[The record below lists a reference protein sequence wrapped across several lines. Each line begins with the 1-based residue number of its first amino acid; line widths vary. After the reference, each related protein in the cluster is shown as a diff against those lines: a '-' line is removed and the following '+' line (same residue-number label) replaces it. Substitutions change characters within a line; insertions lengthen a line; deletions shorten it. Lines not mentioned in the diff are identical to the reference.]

1 MKLAQLIEPSVS
13 VFSATMTVDTAVSLI
28 QKASSPYLL
37 VEHGQGFSLV
47 TSQAL
52 LQTIA
57 SIPHWQGVELQ
68 AVPSIL
74 VEALSITRDVELP
87 WLLDHFQQCEAPA
100 LPVIDQHRQV
110 VGLLVK
116 STVLERSAQA
126 QASATSASA
135 AIAPQNM
142 QIMHKEVELERLMD
156 SLQEKQDML
165 NELELSLLHNE
176 AALQQSQT
184 QIDSIL
190 DSIEDVVWSIQANTL
205 QILYINA
212 STLNVYGRP
221 TSEFIQN
228 RDLWYQVIH
237 PDDQEQAQKTF
248 QDIYVCN
255 DQDYEC
261 RIICPNGEIRWVRT
275 RAHLKKDADGTPLRI
290 DGITSDITE
299 RRQIQE
305 QLRYDALHDKL
316 TGLANRNLLGDRIT
330 QAFRHSE
337 RNHQS
342 SFAVLFLDLDRFKVI
357 NDSLGHQAG
366 DQILIATAERLR
378 SCQRDV
384 DTVSRLGGD
393 EFVVV
398 LENIENCTSAIKIAE
413 RIHQVLSEPILLN
426 GHDIAITTSIGIAFG
441 ANEFLK
447 SEDPVAEILRDADT
461 AMYRAKA
468 AGTGH
473 YAIFDS
479 SMHRQAVAELRLETD
494 LRRVLQGIKSSDSYT
509 SELVVYYQPIFSL
522 ESAKICGFEALVRWQ
537 HPTKGLIPPA
547 DFLGLAE
554 VTGQISMID
563 CWVLETACRQL
574 KLWQKQFPSLAP
586 LSINV
591 NLSSKHFNDSD
602 LIEFLDQTLKKTGV
616 QGHQLKLEI
625 TETVIISNPEKAN
638 VVLQQLQ
645 DRQIQVCLDDFGTGY
660 SSLSYLHNFP
670 FNNLKIDRSF
680 IQHLDQFSEKKSN
693 KEVVRTIIN
702 LGNILG
708 MDIVAEGIETL
719 EQFDYLRSLKCQ
731 YGQGYF
737 FSPPINVVQMT
748 DFLKSQVIH
757 FANAASLG

>member
-1 MKLAQLIEPSVS
+1 MYLAQLIEPSVS
-13 VFSATMTVDTAVSLI
+13 VYAATMTVNAVVNLN
-28 QKASSPYLL
+28 QEASSPYLF
-37 VEHGQGFSLV
+37 VEHRQGFSLV

-57 SIPHWQGVELQ
+57 SNPNWQEVELQ
-68 AVPSIL
+68 AVSSIP
-74 VEALSITRDVELP
+74 VEAISLTHDVELCG
-87 WLLDHFQQCEAPA
+87 LLDYFQQCQAPA

-110 VGLLVK
+110 VGLLIK
-116 STVLERSAQA
+116 SMVLERFAQE
-126 QASATSASA
+126 QASSNSTSA
-135 AIAPQNM
+135 AITPQ
-142 QIMHKEVELERLMD
+142 HKQLLEQETELKRLAN

-165 NELELSLLHNE
+165 SELEQSLLHNE
-176 AALQQSQT
+176 QALQHSQT

-190 DSIEDVVWSIQANTL
+190 NSIEDVVWSLQADTL

-212 STLNVYGRP
+212 STLKIYGRP

-228 RDLWYQVIH
+228 HQLWEQVIH
-237 PDDQEQAQKTF
+237 SDDREQAQRTF
-248 QDIYVCN
+248 QDLYIHNY
-255 DQDYEC
+255 QDYEF
-261 RIICPNGEIRWVRT
+261 RIIWPNGEVRWVRT
-275 RAHLKKDADGTPLRI
+275 RAHLKKDSNGQPLRI

-299 RRQIQE
+299 RCRIQE

-316 TGLANRNLLGDRIT
+316 TGLANRNLLSDRIT

-337 RNHQS
+337 RQHQS
-342 SFAVLFLDLDRFKVI
+342 CFAVLFLDLDRFKVI

-366 DQILIATAERLR
+366 DRILIVTAERLR

-384 DTVSRLGGD
+384 DTVCRLGGD

-398 LENIENCTSAIKIAE
+398 LENLENRTSAIRIAE
-413 RIHQVLSEPILLN
+413 RIHQVLSEPISLN

-441 ANEFLK
+441 GSELSK
-447 SEDPVAEILRDADT
+447 CEDPVAAILRDADT

-468 AGTGH
+468 SGTGH
-473 YAIFDS
+473 YAIFDN
-479 SMHRQAVAELRLETD
+479 SMHRQAVAELHLETD
-494 LRRVLQGIKSSDSYT
+494 LRRVLQGIKSTDSSCA

-522 ESAKICGFEALVRWQ
+522 KSEKICGFEALVRWQ
-537 HPTKGLIPPA
+537 HPTKGLMPPA

-554 VTGQISMID
+554 VTGQIPIID

-574 KLWQKQFPSLAP
+574 QLWRDQFPSLVP
-586 LSINV
+586 LTMNV
-591 NLSSKHFNDSD
+591 NLSSKHFDKPG
-602 LIEFLDQTLKKTGV
+602 LVEFLDRTLQLTGT

-625 TETVIISNPEKAN
+625 TETVIISNPEKTN
-638 VVLQQLQ
+638 GVLQQLQ

-680 IQHLDQFSEKKSN
+680 VQYLNEFSEKTSN

-708 MDIVAEGIETL
+708 MDVVAEGIEKL
-719 EQFDYLRSLKCQ
+719 EQFNYLKSLNCQ

-737 FSPPINVVQMT
+737 FSPPVDVEKMT
-748 DFLKSQVIH
+748 NFLKLQ
-757 FANAASLG
+757 LL

>member
-1 MKLAQLIEPSVS
+1 MHLTELIEPSVS
-13 VFSATMTVDTAVSLI
+13 VLAATMTVEMAVNLV
-28 QKASSPYLL
+28 QEASSPYVL
-37 VEHGQGFSLV
+37 VDHGQRFSLI

-52 LQTIA
+52 LQIVA
-57 SIPHWQGVELQ
+57 STPHWQAVELQ
-68 AVPSIL
+68 TVPSIP
-74 VEALSITRDVELP
+74 VEALSITRNVELP
-87 WLLDHFQQCEAPA
+87 WLLDCFQQCEAPA
-100 LPVIDQHRQV
+100 LPIIDQHRQV
-110 VGLLVK
+110 VGLLTK
-116 STVLERSAQA
+116 ATVLERSAQVQVA
-126 QASATSASA
+126 YASTNA
-135 AIAPQNM
+135 AIAPQSV
-142 QIMHKEVELERLMD
+142 QPTQKEAEFERLKE
-156 SLQEKQDML
+156 SLQEKQERL
-165 NELELSLLHNE
+165 SELELSLLHNE
-176 AALQQSQT
+176 EALQHSQT

-190 DSIEDVVWSIQANTL
+190 NSIEDVVWSLQANTL
-205 QILYINA
+205 QILYVNA
-212 STLNVYGRP
+212 STLKVCGRA

-228 RDLWYQVIH
+228 RHLWQQVIH
-237 PDDQEQAQKTF
+237 PDDREQAQKTF
-248 QDIYVCN
+248 QDMYVQGR
-255 DQDYEC
+255 QDREF
-261 RIICPNGEIRWVRT
+261 RIVWPNGEIRWVRT
-275 RAHLKKDADGTPLRI
+275 RAHLIKNADGTPLRI
-290 DGITSDITE
+290 NGITSDITE
-299 RRQIQE
+299 RREIQE

-316 TGLANRNLLGDRIT
+316 TGLANRNLLSDRIT
-330 QAFRHSE
+330 QAFHHSG
-337 RNHQS
+337 RTNQS
-342 SFAVLFLDLDRFKVI
+342 CFAVLFLDLDRFKVI

-366 DQILIATAERLR
+366 DQILIATAERLQ

-398 LENIENCTSAIKIAE
+398 LENLENYTSAIKIAE

-441 ANEFLK
+441 ANELLN

-468 AGTGH
+468 SGTGH

-479 SMHRQAVAELRLETD
+479 SMHRQAVAELHLETD
-494 LRRVLQGIKSSDSYT
+494 LRRVLQRIKNSDSYT

-537 HPTKGLIPPA
+537 HPTKGLIPPS

-554 VTGQISMID
+554 VTGQISTID

-574 KLWQKQFPSLAP
+574 QIWRDQFPSLAP

-591 NLSSKHFNDSD
+591 NLSSKHFNDPD
-602 LIEFLDQTLKKTGV
+602 LIEFLDQTLQQTGI

-693 KEVVRTIIN
+693 KEIVRTIIN

-708 MDIVAEGIETL
+708 MDIVAEGIEKL
-719 EQFDYLRSLKCQ
+719 EQFNHLKSLKCQ

-737 FSPPINVVQMT
+737 FSPPIDVVQMT
-748 DFLKSQVIH
+748 DFLKLQVI
-757 FANAASLG
+757 